1 MLLEILLSFCWSTR
15 GLSNSLKSIV
25 QNVSLFLCLFS
36 VSLSSVSISS
46 VFFFNY
52 NPTHCFWILQMNLE
66 YPWFVQCFRYNYIS
80 FVTLEFVLSLLV
92 FSSFSTMGHPCFS
105 VTEDMYYSGY
115 YQTHVMMWNGA
126 RELIYNSPPPPPPL

>member
-1 MLLEILLSFCWSTR
+1 
-15 GLSNSLKSIV
+15 
-25 QNVSLFLCLFS
+25 
-36 VSLSSVSISS
+36 
-46 VFFFNY
+46 
-52 NPTHCFWILQMNLE
+52 MNLE

-115 YQTHVMMWNGA
+115 YQAHVMMWNGA
-126 RELIYNSPPPPPPL
+126 RELIYNSPPLGFRTGESCEQDKAQEGQSVSIPSNAQHWVLER